1 MKSFPPHLWVVLAL
15 LVLGVV
21 VSASACLRPQWMGG
35 SSKLLEGFI
44 EGNTQKDD
52 DDDNT
57 RKMKRSWDENQQYR
71 SSAERLRDLQ
81 GLHMNKDMHDQYE
94 TIQKQ
99 LDAGEE
105 VSVSAIYDF
114 YKSHREL
121 ERYNQGYELDFHDRI
136 RQKIARGEYITEEE
150 LDELKNRKGHSNSPY
165 WNKPHVNKYLD
176 EYSIDE
182 YNNRMNHVMPS
193 HYARGSSRHISRPS
207 RDDMRKGG
215 VLDSAFT
222 QSFRDSP
229 SELMG
234 DTHHSSNASPHSYLL
249 TGGDNAAPYQ
259 TTSLANPS
267 SNNMGFNLPAHND
280 PYALEGISRSQIPPG
295 EEDKYILKSKIVP
308 PVCPACP
315 NVCPKEK
322 GECPPC
328 PPCERCPNP
337 DVECR
342 KVTNY
347 TKGKKMP
354 MPILN
359 DFSQFDM

>member
-1 MKSFPPHLWVVLAL
+1 MKSLPPQLWLVLTF

-35 SSKLLEGFI
+35 SDKLLEGFL
-44 EGNTQKDD
+44 ETKTDEDGNRYWEKKKQHTSQAS
-52 DDDNT
+52 
-57 RKMKRSWDENQQYR
+57 RIREM
-71 SSAERLRDLQ
+71 Q
-81 GLHMNKDMHDQYE
+81 GLHMNWDMHNQYE

-105 VSVSAIYDF
+105 VSESAIYDLL
-114 YKSHREL
+114 HARREL
-121 ERYNQGYELDFHDRI
+121 EKYNHGYELDFYDRI

-150 LDELKNRKGHSNSPY
+150 LDELKNRKGYSDSPY

-182 YNNRMNHVMPS
+182 YNNRMNHIMPA

-207 RDDMRKGG
+207 REDMRKGG

-234 DTHHSSNASPHSYLL
+234 DTHLSSHTSPHSYLL
-249 TGGDNAAPYQ
+249 TGGGDAAPYQ
-259 TTSLANPS
+259 TASLANPS
-267 SNNMGFNLPAHND
+267 SNMGFNLPAHDD

-328 PPCERCPNP
+328 PPCERCPKP

-359 DFSQFDM
+359 DFSEFNM